1 MLAAAAAVCAGGAS
15 AATSGSAA
23 TGVTFE
29 LVSPPQCAAPQVVLG
44 SACVDK
50 SGLVVADKWTV
61 GSGSA
66 QWNVPGQ
73 WQIAYEWT
81 VPQSIPPAGAKL
93 TMKMTGTELIGGANN
108 RICPAM
114 GARGGF
120 ELKGEA
126 QPVTLGFCAEAGGTK
141 SDTKTVT
148 LVPSSA
154 AAAGTIAYLTV
165 GAQDGPSYTYTY
177 RAGASTPACP
187 PALRVPAS
195 SGAGDTCEYLVR
207 FNFEQHRDP
216 IRGDLNEI
224 TSAGRGLFLV
234 ELPAGATG
242 ACGFAAQEPVKVN
255 HLHEQVVGD
264 DVRIVL
270 SSAGVF
276 GEACLRIIRDGKKV
290 EAMRVTLDV
299 FVRLSNDAECPED
312 TKGSLVVRAGRPFPY
327 VVFDVCNHRHVYS
340 PSRLSKNPV
349 RRVSA
354 AISVR
359 PA

>member
-1 MLAAAAAVCAGGAS
+1 VLAVVVAAGAGGAW
-15 AATSGSAA
+15 AARNGPVA

-61 GSGSA
+61 GAGSA

-73 WQIAYEWT
+73 WQTSYEWT
-81 VPQSIPPAGAKL
+81 VPESIPPAGAKL

-120 ELKGEA
+120 EFKGEA

-187 PALRVPAS
+187 PALRSPAS
-195 SGAGDTCEYLVR
+195 SGADDKCRYFVR

-224 TSAGRGLFLV
+224 TSVGVGRFGMD
-234 ELPAGATG
+234 LPAGATKSCSLVG
-242 ACGFAAQEPVKVN
+242 LFDFRAR
-255 HLHEQVVGD
+255 HLHEQIAAD
-264 DVRIVL
+264 DVGIQLVADPRT
-270 SSAGVF
+270 AP
-276 GEACLRIIRDGKKV
+276 CLRIIKAGKKV
-290 EAMRVTLDV
+290 EALRVGFGVVVAKST
-299 FVRLSNDAECPED
+299 DAECERG
-312 TKGSLVVRAGRPFPY
+312 TSGSMVIRAGRPFPY
-327 VVFDVCNHRHVYS
+327 VVFDVCGHTHVYS
-340 PSRLSKNPV
+340 PSRLSKNPTH
-349 RRVSA
+349 RVEA